1 MSAEAVLHPGTN
13 MLTAIGYGFKHF
25 ISKLKYVDG
34 YFIFTIPYLTVT
46 IEWNATHDMIFV
58 LY

>member
-13 MLTAIGYGFKHF
+13 ILAAIGYGFKHF

-34 YFIFTIPYLTVT
+34 YFHNFLS
-46 IEWNATHDMIFV
+46 DCDD
-58 LY
+58 